1 MLSAILLPNVY
12 EVITVVL
19 AENISKNPKIAPTPN
34 YSQTFKPPPPQ
45 AKTKLSVSLPLLS
58 LTLSSKEKEW
68 VE

>member
-1 MLSAILLPNVY
+1 MLTAILLPNVY

-19 AENISKNPKIAPTPN
+19 TENISKNPKIAPTSN

-45 AKTKLSVSLPLLS
+45 DKTKLSVSLPLLS

-68 VE
+68 EE